1 MVGRLLG
8 VVDDSAEGVV
18 DSGVTI
24 GSVVDSAGGNVDS
37 VVGCFFFFFLRDFF
51 FLGSPVGVAV
61 VTWGS
66 GLGVGGG
73 VGGVSS

>member
-51 FLGSPVGVAV
+51 FGSPVGVAGV
-61 VTWGS
+61 DCSS

>member
-24 GSVVDSAGGNVDS
+24 GVIGDSDIDS
-37 VVGCFFFFFLRDFF
+37 VVGFLFVFFLRDFFF